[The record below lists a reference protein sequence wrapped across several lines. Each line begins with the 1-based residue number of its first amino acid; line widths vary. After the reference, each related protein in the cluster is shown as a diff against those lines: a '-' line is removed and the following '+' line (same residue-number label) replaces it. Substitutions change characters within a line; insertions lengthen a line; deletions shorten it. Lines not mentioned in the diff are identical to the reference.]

1 MADDEEGGSGL
12 GFTLPP
18 IRLPTTLFPE
28 GLRLQIPAWA
38 SGKGNRLLAAF
49 VLDLGDAAVV
59 ILIGDSMVRAF
70 IGTAVMALLH
80 GPYGLVYAVESL
92 PTLAN
97 LSFIA
102 VIPTATILTYTL
114 QQTIR

>member
-28 GLRLQIPAWA
+28 GLRLQIPGWA
-38 SGKGNRLLAAF
+38 SGKGNRLLAAII
-49 VLDLGDAAVV
+49 LDLGDAAVV
-59 ILIGDSMVRAF
+59 ILIGDSLVRPF
-70 IGTAVMALLH
+70 IGTAVMALLQ
-80 GPYGLVYAVESL
+80 GPYGLVYAIEIL

-97 LSFIA
+97 LSFLA
-102 VIPTATILTYTL
+102 VVPSATILTYTR
-114 QQTIR
+114 Q